1 MAHAVARTTAA
12 QNQQRRTKKANILS
26 WANSKE
32 NMAPAQ
38 EERQQ
43 PNTFD
48 LFGEDLYLCFYCSVG
63 SPFDNYPPVRV
74 GGSQPL
80 MFQRYCEYK
89 GKSGI
94 GQMPQDGKK
103 G

>member
-1 MAHAVARTTAA
+1 
-12 QNQQRRTKKANILS
+12 
-26 WANSKE
+26 
-32 NMAPAQ
+32 MAPAQ

-63 SPFDNYPPVRV
+63 SPVDNYLPVRV

-80 MFQRYCEYK
+80 MFQRYCEHK
-89 GKSGI
+89 GKFWDRTA
-94 GQMPQDGKK
+94 MPRDGKK
-103 G
+103 CEAAFEISL